1 LDLTSW
7 PRGGFPEKGRVTV
20 PAPILN
26 HDKGWF
32 TVLRRL
38 LLRGDAERLIAC
50 LMGDESAN
58 TFMLG
63 NLLYYGVENDRRTL
77 RRGEYWGYF
86 EGGELSGAAAYYN
99 NSQCMVYLTGEAA
112 ARQMARDIEDSGA
125 RLVLG
130 GDRSVRLLLREMKPG
145 GGRLSARSQ
154 LFMERTGEIPA
165 VLKPDT
171 GAAFEDARGREGDR
185 AVQDFIL
192 RCMREGFGFSVT
204 RGTVRRLLREKTRY
218 EPYLLLKT
226 GGKYVA
232 QAHIQAR
239 TPGFCQIGGVC
250 TLPEERRRGYARAV
264 VERLLG
270 MIAQDGGRKAC
281 LVVNSDNEPAKRMYA
296 EMGFRETGRLMLV
309 DIS

>member
-1 LDLTSW
+1 
-7 PRGGFPEKGRVTV
+7 
-20 PAPILN
+20 
-26 HDKGWF
+26 
-32 TVLRRL
+32 LRRL
-38 LLRGDAERLIAC
+38 LLRGDAERLIAY
-50 LMGDESAN
+50 LMGAEASN

-63 NLLYYGVENDRRTL
+63 NLLYYGVENDRHTL

-86 EGGELSGAAAYYN
+86 ESGELAGVAAYYN
-99 NSQCMVYLTGEAA
+99 NSQCMVSLTDDSA
-112 ARQMARDIEDSGA
+112 ARQMAGDIADSGA

-130 GDRSVRLLLREMKPG
+130 GDASVRPVLREMRAG
-145 GGRLSARSQ
+145 GGRISAHSQ
-154 LFMERTGEIPA
+154 LFMERAGEAP
-165 VLKPDT
+165 VLAGPRA
-171 GAAFEDARGREGDR
+171 GVEFEDARGREGDR

-192 RCMREGFGFSVT
+192 RCMREGFGFDVS

-218 EPYLLLKT
+218 ESYLLLKT

-239 TPGFCQIGGVC
+239 TPGFSQIGGVC

-264 VERLLG
+264 VERLLFLI
-270 MIAQDGGRKAC
+270 MQDSGRKAC

-309 DIS
+309 DIM